1 MVEPHEY
8 RDLDPAAAADAEGR
22 GLVAALEKTCALLGR
37 LRQAVQSS
45 HPISSSLEL
54 DPSSADRER
63 EALLATR

>member
-1 MVEPHEY
+1 MAEPHEY
-8 RDLDPAAAADAEGR
+8 GGGYDAAEAEER
-22 GLVAALEKTCALLGR
+22 GLCAAIDKTCALLTR

>member
-8 RDLDPAAAADAEGR
+8 GAYDAVEAEER
-22 GLVAALEKTCALLGR
+22 GLEAALVKTVTLLAR

-54 DPSSADRER
+54 DPSCADRER